1 MDVHHDSGATEATG
15 MAAWMMATLMLLVVG
30 IVLFIALL
38 AWSPWNDG
46 GSNSGPS
53 DQSAPEQQQGDDT
66 DVDIQG
72 EIDVNDG
79 QSDQT
84 PSGQ

>member
-1 MDVHHDSGATEATG
+1 MGVYHDSGATEATG

-46 GSNSGPS
+46 GSSSGPS
-53 DQSAPEQQQGDDT
+53 DQSAPEQQGDGT

-72 EIDVNDG
+72 DIDVNDG
-79 QSDQT
+79 QPDQT